1 MIELKYIR
9 FKHTFLS
16 IIKNLEDNQME
27 ENVQIPA
34 ENNTPNDMQGK
45 NNAAEGKKENGW
57 IAALKFLPLLIFAL
71 CVIVL
76 KLDLLIA
83 APIATFAAAGVYMLV
98 NRSGF
103 EHSFGKGLDSVKK
116 IALIFF
122 ILMFAYG
129 VAECFMATG
138 VGAALINLALK
149 MGVTAATIA
158 PVALIVTCL
167 LSIATG
173 SSWGTFA
180 ACAPI
185 FLWLNHLT
193 GGNTMLT
200 LCSIAGGSCFG
211 DNIGMISDVTVLAC
225 GMQDVK
231 IIDRLKH
238 QLVWAFGCL
247 TVAILAVTLVGIF
260 AYDLPFTQGDVAAA
274 IAQIPEEAREA
285 LAQERPA
292 ALILLDQVEVG
303 VPLYMIIPLIVV
315 IALSF
320 MKIHTLLCLGA
331 GMISSLICGLIA
343 GTVDFNTWLSEILY
357 TGFSGA
363 GSWVVVM
370 MIWVSAFGGI
380 MNAMNAF
387 APLAKLVVKISKNVR
402 QLMGWCGIL
411 CLAGNAALADEAAQV
426 ATISP
431 IIRDIVE
438 KNVECTDESDSYKLR
453 LRLATFTSAM
463 GIYGSQMIPWH
474 CFPVFFAGIA
484 TAVYPLQV
492 FTPID
497 IIGHNYLSFII
508 VGSLLIMTFTGLDRF
523 VPMLALPGNDRVK
536 LKKQIKQTK

>member
-1 MIELKYIR
+1 MDK
-9 FKHTFLS
+9 
-16 IIKNLEDNQME
+16 
-27 ENVQIPA
+27 NVQHSA
-34 ENNTPNDMQGK
+34 EDTTPGDKSPQPTISE
-45 NNAAEGKKENGW
+45 AKKENGW
-57 IAALKFLPLLIFAL
+57 IAAFKFVPLLIFAL
-71 CVIVL
+71 AVIVL

-83 APIATFAAAGVYMLV
+83 APIATFAALGVYMIV
-98 NRSGF
+98 KRAGF
-103 EHSFGKGLDSVKK
+103 EQSFDRGLDSVKK

-138 VGAALINLALK
+138 VGASLINLALK
-149 MGVTAATIA
+149 MGVTAATVA

-167 LSIATG
+167 LSVATG

-193 GGNTMLT
+193 GGNVMLT

-247 TVAILAVTLVGIF
+247 AIAITAITLVGIF
-260 AYDLPFTQGDVAAA
+260 AYDLPFTQGDVASA
-274 IAQIPEEAREA
+274 ISQIPEEAITALEA
-285 LAQERPA
+285 ERPSA
-292 ALILLDQVEVG
+292 VKLLNQVSAG

-315 IALSF
+315 VGMSF
-320 MKIHTLLCLGA
+320 MKIHTMLCLGA
-331 GMISSLICGLIA
+331 GMLSSLICGLIA
-343 GTVDFNTWLSEILY
+343 GTVDFNTWLTEILY
-357 TGFSGA
+357 TGFSDA
-363 GSWVVVM
+363 GSWVIVM

-387 APLAKLVVKISKNVR
+387 APLANLVVKISRNVR
-402 QLMGWCGIL
+402 QLMGWCGVL
-411 CLAGNAALADEAAQV
+411 CLIGNVALADEAAQV
-426 ATISP
+426 ATMSP
-431 IIRDIVE
+431 IIRDTVE
-438 KNVECTDESDSYKLR
+438 KNVECTDESDQYKLR
-453 LRLATFTSAM
+453 LRLSTFTSAM

-474 CFPVFFAGIA
+474 CFPVFFASIA
-484 TAVYPLQV
+484 TAVYPLMT
-492 FTPID
+492 FSPID

-508 VGSLLIMTFTGLDRF
+508 VGSLLILTFTGLDRF
-523 VPMLALPGNDRVK
+523 VPMLALPGSDRVK
-536 LKKQIKQTK
+536 LKKHSSK